1 MIDTPK
7 GTIIP
12 ETLNVHDAFQILYAV
27 RRACPDMNMRVITT
41 EDILGICV
49 GEDVASLLNDQERQ
63 QAEDYARWS
72 YEMKDWAD
80 MSDFDWDSLTGALP
94 HEFVMAMRN
103 KYEAD

>member
-1 MIDTPK
+1 MQDTVRGAIVPD
-7 GTIIP
+7 
-12 ETLNVHDAFQILYAV
+12 TLNVYEAITLLGAI
-27 RRACPDMNMRVITT
+27 RRACPDVNFRVITAS
-41 EDILGICV
+41 DIVGICI
-49 GEDVASLLNDQERQ
+49 GEDVESLLTDEERQ

-94 HEFVMAMRN
+94 NEFVNAMRT

>member
-1 MIDTPK
+1 MNTEIPK
-7 GTIIP
+7 NLSVGEAI
-12 ETLNVHDAFQILYAV
+12 TLLGQI
-27 RRACPDMNMRVITT
+27 RRACPDVNFRVITT
-41 EDILGICV
+41 DDILGICV
-49 GEDVASLLNDQERQ
+49 GEDVATLLTDDERQ

-94 HEFVMAMRN
+94 HEFVMAMRG